1 MNNKLIEKIGEQA
14 DDYTDDK
21 IQMLAEQ
28 ALVAVTT
35 DGAVD
40 EVYRPMGFVTSA
52 SKAFTDKFAELLIK
66 EIVSELQFEIH
77 RSCRT
82 LTYDLDDHI
91 KMDARE
97 DALDD
102 ALLIVKS
109 ILE

>member
-1 MNNKLIEKIGEQA
+1 MINKFIEKLGEQA

-21 IQMLAEQ
+21 IQMHGEYHPDWHS
-28 ALVAVTT
+28 VR
-35 DGAVD
+35 DH
-40 EVYRPMGFVTSA
+40 
-52 SKAFTDKFAELLIK
+52 KFAELLIK
-66 EIVSELQFEIH
+66 EIVSELQLEIH

-102 ALLIVKS
+102 AMLIVKS

>member
-1 MNNKLIEKIGEQA
+1 MKNELIKGLMLKSGFDPATIERMGIMPQA
-14 DDYTDDK
+14 
-21 IQMLAEQ
+21 E
-28 ALVAVTT
+28 
-35 DGAVD
+35 
-40 EVYRPMGFVTSA
+40 
-52 SKAFTDKFAELLIK
+52 KFAELLIEK
-66 EIVSELQFEIH
+66 IVSELQLEIN

>member
-1 MNNKLIEKIGEQA
+1 MNNELIKELLIKAGVYECDVNDPEFVVPEEQ
-14 DDYTDDK
+14 
-21 IQMLAEQ
+21 
-28 ALVAVTT
+28 
-35 DGAVD
+35 
-40 EVYRPMGFVTSA
+40 R
-52 SKAFTDKFAELLIK
+52 KFAELLIEK
-66 EIVSELQFEIH
+66 IVSELQIEIR

-82 LTYDLDDHI
+82 LTYGLDDHI